1 MKIAKAE
8 SLHIVADRA
17 AHAAAGFVARRRTST
32 APGVRAL
39 DYNAGRHL
47 CAYPAID
54 QTLLVRLTSDTGL
67 VGWGEAHSPPVP
79 GVAKA
84 VIADLFAPL
93 LLGQDPLAIEVL
105 WDHLYASMRLRGHGS
120 GFMLEALAAIDIAL
134 WDLVGKALD
143 QPVYQLLGG
152 PFRTHIPCYTRAAG
166 RDGRGADR
174 LRPRLRGLGIHR
186 LEEPGS
192 PWAIRA
198 APWRR

>member
-1 MKIAKAE
+1 MKIAKVE
-8 SLHIVADRA
+8 SFHIVAGRE
-17 AHAAAGFVARRRTST
+17 AHAAGGTVARRRTSAT
-32 APGVRAL
+32 PGVKAL

-47 CAYPAID
+47 CAYPAMD
-54 QTLLVRLTSDTGL
+54 ETLLVRLTSDTGL

-120 GFMLEALAAIDIAL
+120 GFQLEALAAIDIAL

-143 QPVYQLLGG
+143 QPIYQLLGG
-152 PFRTHIPCYTRAAG
+152 PFRTRIPCYTGLPGETVEERIAYAKEYVAQ
-166 RDGRGADR
+166 DS
-174 LRPRLRGLGIHR
+174 PR
-186 LEEPGS
+186 
-192 PWAIRA
+192 
-198 APWRR
+198 